1 MADNTDAEPI
11 DKPTS
16 NQLENPS
23 DEIIPTIDTEITNP
37 NRETENM
44 EVHHHAHHE
53 GKKNWKSYV
62 WEFLMLFFAVFCG
75 FLAQNFLE
83 HRLEKEKGNQ
93 YVRSMIED
101 IISDSTKINQ
111 SFEFTEKQQLGL
123 DSLSVLFNNPPYN
136 DSIIKRMYILMLK
149 YTMNDANV
157 AFTKRTVSQLKNSGG
172 MRLISNKI
180 SADEITKYTEG
191 AEDIESQG
199 EFFKNIALNE
209 IIKLNNKIFY
219 LKYIKGVTRKNVD
232 SFMMKT
238 PIKLA
243 NNNENL
249 LIEYSNQLFFTSGI
263 LINYNNK
270 LTNFKAEIPKTIE
283 ILKKE
288 NHIE

>member
-44 EVHHHAHHE
+44 EVHHHPHHE
-53 GKKNWKSYV
+53 AKKNWKSYV

-219 LKYIKGVTRKNVD
+219 LKYIKG
-232 SFMMKT
+232 
-238 PIKLA
+238 
-243 NNNENL
+243 
-249 LIEYSNQLFFTSGI
+249 
-263 LINYNNK
+263 
-270 LTNFKAEIPKTIE
+270 
-283 ILKKE
+283 
-288 NHIE
+288 